1 VRRRRLERQLD
12 ALRDG
17 LLDEREARE
26 VEHLLESSSDA
37 GHFLRRTSALRS
49 AVRDAWQDGPAAP
62 PAEQILSAL
71 RPELDRVDA
80 EVDAP
85 SRLRRWLATV
95 REAPRL
101 APSLAT
107 AGAALV
113 LALAILV
120 APPPTGTESPS
131 PEGGQDAPLSA
142 SESTVYDLVAESGSV
157 MLYEAD
163 DVTILWVS
171 DDEDEVSRHGT
182 PRAGW
187 A

>member
-37 GHFLRRTSALRS
+37 GHFLRR
-49 AVRDAWQDGPAAP
+49 
-62 PAEQILSAL
+62 
-71 RPELDRVDA
+71 RVDA